1 MKLKLASLGLLALA
15 PLAAQAEM
23 TEMQDAEMATVSGQ
37 AFLGEFSWSGNVD
50 FTVNWSGLVAGYA
63 IDKEVYAG
71 GTSGTAWEV
80 GGSKEVTSLYSGR
93 WYNKSVAVGNDAGV
107 KYIMPSLRWGRSV
120 D

>member
-37 AFLGEFSWSGNVD
+37 AFSWSGNVD
-50 FTVNWSGLVAGYA
+50 FTANWSGVVAGYG
-63 IDKEVYAG
+63 IEKEVVAN
-71 GTSGTAWEV
+71 GTSGTDWTV

-93 WYNKSVAVGNDAGV
+93 WYNKSIAVGNDDGT
-107 KYIMPSLRWGRSV
+107 KYIRPSLSWGRNST
-120 D
+120 

>member
-37 AFLGEFSWSGNVD
+37 AFSWSGNVD
-50 FTVNWSGLVAGYA
+50 FTANWTGVVAGYA
-63 IDKEVYAG
+63 IDKEVYAN
-71 GTSGTAWEV
+71 GTSGTDWTV
-80 GGSKEVTSLYSGR
+80 GGSKEVTSTYSGR
-93 WYNKSVAVGNDAGV
+93 WYNKSVAVGNDGGT
-107 KYIMPSLRWGRSV
+107 KYIRPSLSWGRNI